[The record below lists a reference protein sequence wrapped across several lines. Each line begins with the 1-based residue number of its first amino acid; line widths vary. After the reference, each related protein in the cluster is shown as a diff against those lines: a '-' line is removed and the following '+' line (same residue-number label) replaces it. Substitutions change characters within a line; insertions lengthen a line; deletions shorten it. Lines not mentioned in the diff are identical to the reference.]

1 MNSFTH
7 TMSFGNIVRR
17 LCVKVC
23 IHEYY
28 LPIRFMTRT
37 AKHEIPANNIRDS
50 VIFLL
55 PIRLFNAT
63 TYTRA
68 GISTR
73 PEMNT
78 FR

>member
-1 MNSFTH
+1 MGTEYVG
-7 TMSFGNIVRR
+7 M
-17 LCVKVC
+17 CVKAC
-23 IHEYY
+23 IHNYY

-37 AKHEIPANNIRDS
+37 AKHEIPANNIRDN